1 MKKKGTTSPLAR
13 GWIKIKKRRT
23 AFVSLIILVA
33 ICLLAIFGNAL
44 YAYDPTETNTSIRLQ
59 GPSAEHIF
67 GTDNLGRDVLARVLY
82 GSKLSLSISIVSV
95 LMAMVMGTI
104 MGLIAGY
111 IGGKVDSVMSLI
123 IDAICAFPTIL
134 LGLLLGTVMGSG
146 IINIMLAIGIANT
159 PYFARLV
166 RSMAASLRERE
177 FVESAITTGLNH
189 FEIISR
195 YILPNMSSVIIV
207 QVSLSAASAIITESS
222 LSFMGVGVAP
232 PAASWGTLLRDGYDY
247 ISKAPWLSIFPG
259 IAIVVTVLALNFLGD
274 GLRDALDVK
283 IRIDG

>member
-13 GWIKIKKRRT
+13 GWIKIKKRKT

-59 GPSAEHIF
+59 APSSEHIF

-166 RSMAASLRERE
+166 RSMAVSLRERE

-189 FEIISR
+189 LEIIGK